1 MVRVSEPGSIIMNC
15 PYCGRVL
22 CADKVDF
29 VSTNVILRCRNTL
42 PISVVEGLTKRRL
55 RTWCNE
61 CGVSILIEK
70 VATPESED
78 EE

>member
-1 MVRVSEPGSIIMNC
+1 MSEPGSVVMNC
-15 PYCGRVL
+15 PYCGRIL

-29 VSTNVILRCRNTL
+29 VSTNVILRSKNIL
-42 PISVVEGLTKRRL
+42 PISVIEGCTKRRL

-61 CGVSILIEK
+61 CGVSILVEK
-70 VATPESED
+70 VTTPESED